1 MTSTVWT
8 SRSCHEGGSLRQP
21 WLQISGLHWDRRPF
35 CRIAILHIFELG
47 GSLLTFFGTLGGRV
61 IGAPSILAADFAELA
76 EEVRRAERGGAAL
89 VHFDVMD
96 NHFVPNLTVGPAVA
110 ASLAAAVDL
119 PIDAGVVSIS
129 VQPEVVTHLHR
140 TLNLI
145 RTGGC
150 EAGVA
155 LNPTTSP
162 ESIEW
167 ALPYVDYINVMSVNP
182 GFGGQD
188 FIPEM
193 VEKVRRLKLM
203 TGVPVEVDG
212 GITAETAPLMVEAGA
227 QVLIAGSAVFKG
239 DPATEM
245 RKIIEAGEAAS
256 QHFS

>member
-1 MTSTVWT
+1 MTYF
-8 SRSCHEGGSLRQP
+8 G
-21 WLQISGLHWDRRPF
+21 
-35 CRIAILHIFELG
+35 ELG
-47 GSLLTFFGTLGGRV
+47 DRV
-61 IGAPSILAADFAELA
+61 VGAPSILAADFANLA
-76 EEVRRAERGGAAL
+76 EEVRRAQRGGADL

-119 PIDAGVVSIS
+119 PIDAHLQITNPDNLIPSFIEAGVASIS

-140 TLNLI
+140 TLGMI
-145 RTGGC
+145 RAGGC

-155 LNPTTSP
+155 LNPTSP
-162 ESIEW
+162 PELIQW
-167 ALPYVDYINVMSVNP
+167 ALPFVDYINVMSVNP

-193 VEKVRRLKLM
+193 VDKVRRLKEM
-203 TGVPVEVDG
+203 TEVPIEVDG
-212 GITAETAPLMVEAGA
+212 GITTYTAPLMVEAGA

-245 RKIIEAGEAAS
+245 RKIIEAG
-256 QHFS
+256 QHVS

>member
-1 MTSTVWT
+1 M
-8 SRSCHEGGSLRQP
+8 
-21 WLQISGLHWDRRPF
+21 
-35 CRIAILHIFELG
+35 A
-47 GSLLTFFGTLGGRV
+47 FFGTLGGRV

-119 PIDAGVVSIS
+119 PIDAHLQVTNPDNLIPSFIEAGVESIT

-140 TLNLI
+140 TLELI

-150 EAGVA
+150 EAGLA

-203 TGVPVEVDG
+203 TGIPVEVDG

-256 QHFS
+256 QTFS

>member
-1 MTSTVWT
+1 LTYF
-8 SRSCHEGGSLRQP
+8 G
-21 WLQISGLHWDRRPF
+21 
-35 CRIAILHIFELG
+35 ELG
-47 GSLLTFFGTLGGRV
+47 DRV
-61 IGAPSILAADFAELA
+61 VGAPSILAADFANLA
-76 EEVRRAERGGAAL
+76 EEVRRAQRGGADL

-119 PIDAGVVSIS
+119 PIDAHLQMTNPDNLIPSFIEAGVVGIS

-140 TLNLI
+140 TLGMI
-145 RTGGC
+145 RAGGC

-155 LNPTTSP
+155 LNPTSP
-162 ESIEW
+162 PELIQW
-167 ALPYVDYINVMSVNP
+167 ALPFVDYINVMSVNP

-193 VEKVRRLKLM
+193 VEKVRRLKEISD
-203 TGVPVEVDG
+203 VPIEVDG
-212 GITAETAPLMVEAGA
+212 GITVDTAPLMVEAGA

-239 DPATEM
+239 DPAKEM
-245 RKIIEAGEAAS
+245 RKIIEAGNGSS

>member
-1 MTSTVWT
+1 M
-8 SRSCHEGGSLRQP
+8 
-21 WLQISGLHWDRRPF
+21 
-35 CRIAILHIFELG
+35 
-47 GSLLTFFGTLGGRV
+47 TFFRRLGDRV
-61 IGAPSILAADFAELA
+61 VGAPSILAADFSELA

-110 ASLAAAVDL
+110 SSLAAAVDL
-119 PIDAGVVSIS
+119 PIDAHLQVTNPDNLIPSFIEAGVVSIS

-140 TLNLI
+140 TLDLI
-145 RTGGC
+145 LTGGC

-162 ESIEW
+162 GQIEW

-182 GFGGQD
+182 GFGGQA

-193 VEKVRRLKLM
+193 VEKVRRLKEM
-203 TGVPVEVDG
+203 TDVPIEVDG
-212 GITAETAPLMVEAGA
+212 GITLETAPLMVRAGA
-227 QVLIAGSAVFKG
+227 QVLVAGSAVFKG
-239 DPATEM
+239 DPAAEM
-245 RKIIEAGEAAS
+245 RRIIQAGQGAS

>member
-1 MTSTVWT
+1 MTVSGRSTWEAA
-8 SRSCHEGGSLRQP
+8 H
-21 WLQISGLHWDRRPF
+21 
-35 CRIAILHIFELG
+35 
-47 GSLLTFFGTLGGRV
+47 LTFFGRLGDRV
-61 IGAPSILAADFAELA
+61 VGAPSILAADFAELA
-76 EEVRRAERGGAAL
+76 EEVRRAERGGAKL
-89 VHFDVMD
+89 VHFDAMD

-110 ASLAAAVDL
+110 ASLAAAVEL
-119 PIDAGVVSIS
+119 PIDAHLQVTNPDNLIPSFIEAGVVGIS

-140 TLNLI
+140 TLDLI

-162 ESIEW
+162 ASIEW

-193 VEKVRRLKLM
+193 VEKVRRLKVM
-203 TGVPVEVDG
+203 TSVPIEVDG
-212 GITAETAPLMVEAGA
+212 GITVETAPLMVEAGA
-227 QVLIAGSAVFKG
+227 QILVAGSAVFKG

-245 RKIIEAGEAAS
+245 RRIIEAGERAS